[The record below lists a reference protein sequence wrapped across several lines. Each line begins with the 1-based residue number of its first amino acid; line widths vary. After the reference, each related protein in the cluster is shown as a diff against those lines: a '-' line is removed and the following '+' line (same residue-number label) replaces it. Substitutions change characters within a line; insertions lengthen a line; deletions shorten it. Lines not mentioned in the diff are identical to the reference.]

1 MLGVRFGCCSTLPRR
16 PRQLMPGANPWK
28 WRLPCPHQDST
39 ARTRPTRTQ
48 DIQQPAPAT
57 TTALRAALHEHVAIV
72 QAIGRRAAE
81 SVRDLGVALAA
92 AKGDCRHGEWLP
104 FLAAAGVP
112 ERFAQRAIRYS
123 KLLPK
128 SVNLSD
134 LPAPSKLL
142 GEAAT
147 PYSTGDLARDCSA
160 LLQDLLVCEA
170 ADKVPKGTTA
180 AKAQEWIDTIN
191 QKFPGRRAAGSAHG

>member
-1 MLGVRFGCCSTLPRR
+1 M
-16 PRQLMPGANPWK
+16 
-28 WRLPCPHQDST
+28 
-39 ARTRPTRTQ
+39 
-48 DIQQPAPAT
+48 
-57 TTALRAALHEHVAIV
+57 TALETLRPELTAHVEAV
-72 QAIGRRAAE
+72 RAIGRRAAE

-128 SVNLSD
+128 SDNLSD

-142 GEAAT
+142 GEAA
-147 PYSTGDLARDCSA
+147 R
-160 LLQDLLVCEA
+160 
-170 ADKVPKGTTA
+170 
-180 AKAQEWIDTIN
+180 
-191 QKFPGRRAAGSAHG
+191 PGRYQMSFADECEHFLIGMLAAETAGTQPRGETARCAGLMLAMVEEEMRKRGDSGGRRPVNPRM

>member
-1 MLGVRFGCCSTLPRR
+1 M
-16 PRQLMPGANPWK
+16 
-28 WRLPCPHQDST
+28 
-39 ARTRPTRTQ
+39 
-48 DIQQPAPAT
+48 
-57 TTALRAALHEHVAIV
+57 TALETLRPELTAHVEAV
-72 QAIGRRAAE
+72 RAIGRRAAE

-128 SVNLSD
+128 SDNLSD

-142 GEAAT
+142 GEAA
-147 PYSTGDLARDCSA
+147 R
-160 LLQDLLVCEA
+160 
-170 ADKVPKGTTA
+170 
-180 AKAQEWIDTIN
+180 
-191 QKFPGRRAAGSAHG
+191 PGRYQMSFADECEHFLIGMLAAGNRRHATQGGNGTVCWPDAGDGGRGDAEAWRFGRAPASEPPYVTTRRPGPYKRRRRPGSPFWSRSAPSD